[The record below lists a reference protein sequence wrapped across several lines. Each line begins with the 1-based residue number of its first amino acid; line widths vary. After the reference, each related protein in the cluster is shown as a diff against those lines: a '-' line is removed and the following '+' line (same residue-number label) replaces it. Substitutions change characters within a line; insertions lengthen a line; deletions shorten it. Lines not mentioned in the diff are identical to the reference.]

1 MYDGHGGTQTA
12 QYTQDRLHAKLVSQP
27 AFKAGD
33 YKDAL
38 IKAFVDLDKEMYEG
52 GLCRR
57 IFCHCENVNVSV
69 FNHNKNSKHSYLV
82 KSL

>member
-27 AFKAGD
+27 GFKAGD

-38 IKAFVDLDKEMYEG
+38 IKCFVDLDKEMYEG
-52 GLCRR
+52 MSSG
-57 IFCHCENVNVSV
+57 CEFSASLFVCV
-69 FNHNKNSKHSYLV
+69 FVPV
-82 KSL
+82 KMF

>member
-1 MYDGHGGTQTA
+1 VYDGHGGTQTA

-52 GLCRR
+52 LDVRMFVCFLSVPLCVCS
-57 IFCHCENVNVSV
+57 FVCLSLCLV
-69 FNHNKNSKHSYLV
+69 FV
-82 KSL
+82 VF